1 MRVQRSSCNL
11 LTTYSNTREHSTLKT
26 LAMAHLLLSLVIS
39 CLALGATAV
48 DPTPDAGLIDVDLF
62 VGGVGGYVCYRLPNL
77 VQMRAPGHLVA
88 FGQGRK
94 LPGCPDDGWMDSVS
108 EHSDYTRLRVLWSLW
123 RVSMCPCLST
133 WVTTFPV
140 RIPQT
145 FTCTLTPFLFSLL
158 SLLSLFSTPHP
169 PLRSTRSSPFSL

>member
-123 RVSMCPCLST
+123 RVSM
-133 WVTTFPV
+133 
-140 RIPQT
+140 
-145 FTCTLTPFLFSLL
+145 SLPSVHS
-158 SLLSLFSTPHP
+158 SLASLEK
-169 PLRSTRSSPFSL
+169 R